1 MDVPEYIKN
10 RHWKDYLPEGVPLEL
25 EIPEKISLCDLIEK
39 YFEEYKNKT
48 FIVYDNEEYT
58 YKHIQEL
65 TLRFSNT
72 LLKLGLKK
80 GDVVSLWLTNCP
92 HFIISYFAVLCLG
105 GTVTAI
111 SPLYIAREV
120 AYQIRDSGTKY
131 LIMIDSLFSEF
142 KKVEDQLALEKVILI
157 NLKDETPIKTK
168 TDKLIYFNTL
178 MDQNPEPFPIP
189 DIKINPKN
197 DIAVIQYTGG
207 TTGHPKGACL
217 SHFNLVAN
225 SLQFKQVN
233 EYLKDKFLKE
243 DLVSIFVLPW
253 YHIFGQIVEL
263 VSAFFIGSKAFVLN
277 GFNLEKIYEIL
288 KKYKPNSLFGVPT
301 MYISL
306 LRSSLNENVDISC
319 LKSTHVGAT
328 PMPIEAAKEW
338 ENRTG
343 FALGEGYGLTEASPG
358 VAISPPWSK
367 KKLGS
372 CGHPLPNTLV
382 GIANERLEFLPF
394 DNAGELVVSGPQV
407 MMGYHNSPEE
417 NKRVFF
423 EAGGYRWL
431 RTGDLA
437 KIDEEGYIYILDR
450 IKDMIKY
457 KGHSVYPREVEEV
470 LYEHP
475 AVLECCVIG
484 VQDPIKGEDI
494 KAYIV
499 LHNEYKDKV
508 SELEIINW
516 SKEKIAAYR
525 YPRIIE
531 FVNQLPKS
539 PAGKILRR
547 KLRENERKKKKHND

>member
-1 MDVPEYIKN
+1 MNLPKYIKN
-10 RHWKDYLPEGVPLEL
+10 RYWKDYLPEGVTLEL
-25 EIPEKISLCDLIEK
+25 EIPESTSLCDLFEK
-39 YFEEYKNKT
+39 YTEEYKNKT
-48 FIVYDNEEYT
+48 FIVYDNKEYT

-65 TLRFSNT
+65 VLRFSNA
-72 LLKLGLKK
+72 LLKLGVKK
-80 GDVVSLWLTNCP
+80 GDVVALWLTNCP
-92 HFIISYFAVLCLG
+92 HFIISYFAVLNIG

-111 SPLYIAREV
+111 SPLYIARE
-120 AYQIRDSGTKY
+120 ATYQIRDSGANY

-142 KKVEDQLALEKVILI
+142 KKAEDQITLEKIILV
-157 NLKDETPIKTK
+157 NLKDATPIKTE

-178 MDQNPEPFPIP
+178 MDQNPKPFPTP
-189 DIKINPKN
+189 EVKFNPKK

-217 SHFNLVAN
+217 SHYNLVAN

-233 EYLKDKFLKE
+233 DYLRDKFLKE

-253 YHIFGQIVEL
+253 YHIFGQIVEM
-263 VSAFFIGSKAFVLN
+263 VSALFIGSKAFVLN
-277 GFNLEKIYEIL
+277 GFNLEKIFEII

-301 MYISL
+301 IYINL
-306 LRSSLNENVDISC
+306 LNSSLKENVDISC

-328 PMPIEAAKEW
+328 PMPLEAAKEW

-343 FALGEGYGLTEASPG
+343 FAMGEGYGLTEASPG
-358 VAISPPWSK
+358 VAISPPWSRK
-367 KKLGS
+367 KPGS
-372 CGHPLPNTLV
+372 CGHPLTNTLV
-382 GIANERLEFLPF
+382 GIINERLEFLPF
-394 DNAGELVVSGPQV
+394 ENAGELVVSGPQV
-407 MMGYHNSPEE
+407 MRNYHNRPEE
-417 NKRVFF
+417 NKNVFF
-423 EAGGYRWL
+423 KAGGYRWL

-437 KIDEEGYIYILDR
+437 KIDEEGYISILDR

-494 KAYIV
+494 KAYII
-499 LHNEYKDKV
+499 LQDEYKDKI
-508 SELEIINW
+508 SEQEIINW
-516 SKEKIAAYR
+516 SKEKIAAYC

-531 FVNQLPKS
+531 FVNELPKS

-547 KLRENERKKKKHND
+547 KLQENE

>member
-1 MDVPEYIKN
+1 MNLLEYIKN
-10 RHWKDYLPEGVPLEL
+10 KYWKDYLPEGVPLEL
-25 EIPEKISLCDLIEK
+25 EIPENISLCDLFEK
-39 YFEEYKNKT
+39 YTEEYKNKI
-48 FIVYDNEEYT
+48 FIVYDNKEYT
-58 YKHIQEL
+58 YKHIQDL
-65 TLRFSNT
+65 TIRFSNA
-72 LLKLGLKK
+72 LLKLGVKK
-80 GDVVSLWLTNCP
+80 GDVVALWLTNCP
-92 HFIISYFAVLCLG
+92 HFIISYFAVLNLG
-105 GTVTAI
+105 GTVTTI

-120 AYQIRDSGTKY
+120 AYQIRDSGAKY
-131 LIMIDSLFSEF
+131 LIIIDRLFNEF
-142 KKVEDQLALEKVILI
+142 KKAEDQLTLEKVILV
-157 NLKDETPIKTK
+157 NLKDGTPIKIEN
-168 TDKLIYFNTL
+168 DKIIYINTL
-178 MDQNPEPFPIP
+178 IDQYPGPFPTP
-189 DIKINPKN
+189 EVKLNPKK

-217 SHFNLVAN
+217 SHYNLVAN
-225 SLQFKQVN
+225 SLQFRQVN
-233 EYLKDKFLKE
+233 EYLTDNFLKE

-263 VSAFFIGSKAFVLN
+263 VSALFIGSKAFVLH
-277 GFNLEKIYEIL
+277 GFNLENIFEIL

-301 MYISL
+301 MYIKIL
-306 LRSSLNENVDISC
+306 NSSLDEKVDISC

-338 ENRTG
+338 EKRTG

-358 VAISPPWSK
+358 VAISPPWAK
-367 KKLGS
+367 KKPGS
-372 CGHPLPNTLV
+372 CGHPLPNTLL
-382 GIANERLEFLPF
+382 GIINERLEFLPF
-394 DNAGELVVSGPQV
+394 ESPGELVVSGPQV
-407 MMGYHNSPEE
+407 MMGYHNRPEE
-417 NKRVFF
+417 NKKVFF
-423 EAGGYRWL
+423 KAGGYRWL

-494 KAYIV
+494 KAFIV
-499 LHNEYKDKV
+499 LQDEYKDKI
-508 SELEIINW
+508 SDQEIINW
-516 SKEKIAAYR
+516 TKDKIAAYM

-531 FVNQLPKS
+531 FVNNLPKS

-547 KLRENERKKKKHND
+547 KLRENEIKNKK

>member
-1 MDVPEYIKN
+1 MDLPEYIKS
-10 RHWKDYLPEGVPLEL
+10 RYWKDYLPEGVPLEL
-25 EIPEKISLCDLIEK
+25 EIPENISLCDLFEK
-39 YFEEYKNKT
+39 YTEEYKNKT
-48 FIVYDNEEYT
+48 FIVYDNKEYT

-65 TLRFSNT
+65 TLRFSNA

-80 GDVVSLWLTNCP
+80 GDVAALWLTNCP
-92 HFIISYFAVLCLG
+92 QFIISYFAVLNIG

-111 SPLYIAREV
+111 SPLYIVREL
-120 AYQIRDSGTKY
+120 AHQIRDSGAKY

-142 KKVEDQLALEKVILI
+142 KKAEDQLKLEKVILV
-157 NLKDETPIKTK
+157 NLKDGIPIKTK
-168 TDKLIYFNTL
+168 SDKFIYFNNL
-178 MDQNPEPFPIP
+178 MEQNPESFPTP
-189 DIKINPKN
+189 ELKIKPKK

-207 TTGHPKGACL
+207 TTDSPKGACL

-225 SLQFKQVN
+225 SLQFRQVN

-253 YHIFGQIVEL
+253 YHIFGQIVEM
-263 VSAFFIGSKAFVLN
+263 VSALFIGSKAFVLK
-277 GFNLEKIYEIL
+277 GFNLEKIFEIL
-288 KKYKPNSLFGVPT
+288 RKYKPNSLFGVPT
-301 MYISL
+301 MYINL
-306 LRSSLNENVDISC
+306 LNSSFNENVDMSC

-338 ENRTG
+338 EKRSG

-358 VAISPPWSK
+358 VAISPPWSRK
-367 KKLGS
+367 KPGS

-382 GIANERLEFLPF
+382 GIINERLEFLPF
-394 DNAGELVVSGPQV
+394 ENAGELVVSGPQV

-417 NKRVFF
+417 NKKVFF
-423 EAGGYRWL
+423 KTAGYRWL

-494 KAYIV
+494 KACII
-499 LHNEYKDKV
+499 LQDEFKDRI
-508 SELEIINW
+508 SEQEIINW
-516 SKEKIAAYR
+516 SKDKIAAYM

-531 FVNQLPKS
+531 FVNNLPKS
-539 PAGKILRR
+539 PAGKVLRR
-547 KLRENERKKKKHND
+547 KLRENEERKKK

>member
-1 MDVPEYIKN
+1 MNLPEYIKN
-10 RHWKDYLPEGVPLEL
+10 RYWKDYLPEGVTLEL
-25 EIPEKISLCDLIEK
+25 EIPEDISLCDLFKK
-39 YFEEYKNKT
+39 YTEEYKNKT
-48 FIVYDNEEYT
+48 FIVYDNEKYT
-58 YKHIQEL
+58 YEQIQEL
-65 TLRFSNT
+65 TFRFCNA
-72 LLKLGLKK
+72 LLKLGVKK
-80 GDVVSLWLTNCP
+80 GDVVALWLTNCP
-92 HFIISYFAVLCLG
+92 HFIISYFAVLNLG

-120 AYQIRDSGTKY
+120 AYQIRDSDAKY
-131 LIMIDSLFSEF
+131 LVMIDSLFSEF
-142 KKVEDQLALEKVILI
+142 KKAEDQLTLEKVILV
-157 NLKDETPIKTK
+157 NLDDGTPIKVE
-168 TDKLIYFNTL
+168 TDKIIYFNTL
-178 MDQNPEPFPIP
+178 MDQNPEPIPIP
-189 DIKINPKN
+189 EVKFNPKK

-217 SHFNLVAN
+217 SHYNLVAM

-233 EYLKDKFLKE
+233 DYLKDRFLKE

-263 VSAFFIGSKAFVLN
+263 VSALFIGSKAFVLN
-277 GFNLEKIYEIL
+277 GFNLEKIFEIL

-301 MYISL
+301 IYINL
-306 LRSSLNENVDISC
+306 LNSSLDENVDISC

-358 VAISPPWSK
+358 VAISPPWSRK
-367 KKLGS
+367 KPGS
-372 CGHPLPNTLV
+372 CGHPLTNTLV
-382 GIANERLEFLPF
+382 GIINERLEFLPF
-394 DNAGELVVSGPQV
+394 ENAGELVVSGPQV
-407 MMGYHNSPEE
+407 MIGYHNRPEE
-417 NKRVFF
+417 NKEVFF
-423 EAGGYRWL
+423 KAGGYRWL

-450 IKDMIKY
+450 IKDLIKY
-457 KGHSVYPREVEEV
+457 KGHSVYPRDVEEV

-494 KAYIV
+494 KACIV
-499 LHNEYKDKV
+499 LQDKYKDNI
-508 SELEIINW
+508 SEQEILNW
-516 SKEKIAAYR
+516 TKEKIAAYM

-531 FVNQLPKS
+531 FVNDLPKS

-547 KLRENERKKKKHND
+547 KLREDEGKNKK